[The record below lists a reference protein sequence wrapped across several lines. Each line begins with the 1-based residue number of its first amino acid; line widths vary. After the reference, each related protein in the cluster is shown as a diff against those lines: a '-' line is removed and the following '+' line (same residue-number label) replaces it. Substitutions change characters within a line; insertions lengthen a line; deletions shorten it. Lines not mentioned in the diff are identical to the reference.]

1 MDKLI
6 ELLKSIKI
14 HLVYIAIIA
23 VLLFTLNISI
33 RSCQKNK
40 ELYNNNITALVDSIS
55 YYKEHPNEPQLP
67 ATDYQRTVY
76 KFVNEHFPDKTL
88 KFEHSYQCDFYSD
101 GLRWSIF
108 E

>member
-23 VLLFTLNISI
+23 VLLFALNISI
-33 RSCQKNK
+33 RSCQNNK

-55 YYKEHPNEPQLP
+55 YYKAKNGELVASKPLLKG
-67 ATDYQRTVY
+67 DISLL
-76 KFVNEHFPDKTL
+76 KKTNPEL
-88 KFEHSYQCDFYSD
+88 SHELNSMKVKNSY
-101 GLRWSIF
+101 
-108 E
+108 